1 MCLISFHSSLFNLT
15 PADCEISGGYG
26 WVVEMVDTVGT
37 LLVQLQ
43 RTVVAGSTPAPI
55 TIYFYLM
62 SYGVNKQ
69 GAYFDAFKT
78 T

>member
-43 RTVVAGSTPAPI
+43 RTVVAGSNPAPI
-55 TIYFYLM
+55 TIFI
-62 SYGVNKQ
+62 
-69 GAYFDAFKT
+69 
-78 T
+78 